1 MSQFRTGPAS
11 RRLLTCAVIPCWLV
25 GAACL
30 VVMASRGASSALVI
44 AWLMATAASVVV
56 TWRADLPPP
65 RPAGGASRSRLERA
79 RLDGQGRELLRRAQA
94 AIAVVRGS
102 EGAAADGL
110 LPAGGAAALGHH
122 EQEITATLREITTLR
137 AELDDAGAPAARGPM
152 TEAVIAAQQRALGLA
167 VAATT
172 ARVAALERLAA
183 QVQAADAA
191 RLDWHSAHRRAGRN
205 DRYLDLLARTA
216 ADEHAV
222 AEITGLAEQAARAA
236 QALRESLR
244 ATGTEAEVLAVPA
257 ALAGAG
263 PGPLP
268 PPSPGA
274 AALPSGDLPG
284 AGS

>member
-1 MSQFRTGPAS
+1 MRQFRTGLAS

-30 VVMASRGASSALVI
+30 VVMASRGASTALVI
-44 AWLMATAASVVV
+44 AWLTATAASVVV

-65 RPAGGASRSRLERA
+65 RPAGGTARSRPERP
-79 RLDGQGRELLRRAQA
+79 RLDDQGRELLGRAQA
-94 AIAVVRGS
+94 AIAAVLGS
-102 EGAAADGL
+102 ESAAADGL
-110 LPAGGAAALGHH
+110 LPAAGPARLGHH

-137 AELDDAGAPAARGPM
+137 AELDDGTARGPL
-152 TEAVIAAQQRALGLA
+152 TEAVIASQQRALGLA
-167 VAATT
+167 AAATT

-191 RLDWHSAHRRAGRN
+191 RLDWHGAHRRAGRN

-216 ADEHAV
+216 ADEHAT
-222 AEITGLAEQAARAA
+222 AEITGLAEQAAQAA

-244 ATGTEAEVLAVPA
+244 AAGTEAEFLAVPA
-257 ALAGAG
+257 RAG
-263 PGPLP
+263 PGLVAA
-268 PPSPGA
+268 PSPGA
-274 AALPSGDLPG
+274 AALGPGDGPG

>member
-1 MSQFRTGPAS
+1 MRQFRTGLAS

-30 VVMASRGASSALVI
+30 VVMASRGASTALVI
-44 AWLMATAASVVV
+44 AWLTATAASVVV

-65 RPAGGASRSRLERA
+65 RPAGGAPRSRPERA
-79 RLDGQGRELLRRAQA
+79 RLDDQGRELLGRAQA
-94 AIAVVRGS
+94 AIAAVLGS
-102 EGAAADGL
+102 ESAAADGL
-110 LPAGGAAALGHH
+110 LPAAGPARLGHH

-137 AELDDAGAPAARGPM
+137 AELTDGTDGTAARGPL
-152 TEAVIAAQQRALGLA
+152 TEAVIASQQRALGLA
-167 VAATT
+167 AAATT

-216 ADEHAV
+216 ADEHAI

-236 QALRESLR
+236 QALRESLG
-244 ATGTEAEVLAVPA
+244 AAGAQAEVLALPA
-257 ALAGAG
+257 V
-263 PGPLP
+263 
-268 PPSPGA
+268 A
-274 AALPSGDLPG
+274 AAETETAPPRAEPG
-284 AGS
+284 

>member
-11 RRLLTCAVIPCWLV
+11 RRLLTCAVIPCWLI

-65 RPAGGASRSRLERA
+65 RPAGGASRSRPERA
-79 RLDGQGRELLRRAQA
+79 RLDGQGRELLRRARA

-102 EGAAADGL
+102 ESAAADGL

-137 AELDDAGAPAARGPM
+137 AELDAGAPAARGPM

-172 ARVAALERLAA
+172 ARVAALEGLAA

-216 ADEHAV
+216 ADEHAI

-257 ALAGAG
+257 ALARAG

-268 PPSPGA
+268 PPSPSA
-274 AALPSGDLPG
+274 AAVPSGDLPG

>member
-1 MSQFRTGPAS
+1 MRQFRTGLAS

-30 VVMASRGASSALVI
+30 VVMASRGASTALVI
-44 AWLMATAASVVV
+44 AWLTATAASVVV

-65 RPAGGASRSRLERA
+65 RPAGGASRSRPERA
-79 RLDGQGRELLRRAQA
+79 RLDDQGRELLGRAQA
-94 AIAVVRGS
+94 AIAAVLGS
-102 EGAAADGL
+102 ESAAADGL
-110 LPAGGAAALGHH
+110 LPAAGPARLGHH

-137 AELDDAGAPAARGPM
+137 AELDDGTAAHGPL
-152 TEAVIAAQQRALGLA
+152 TEAVIASQQRALGLA
-167 VAATT
+167 AAATA

-191 RLDWHSAHRRAGRN
+191 RLDWHGAHRRAGRN

-216 ADEHAV
+216 ADEHAIT
-222 AEITGLAEQAARAA
+222 EITGLAEQAAEAA

-257 ALAGAG
+257 GAG
-263 PGPLP
+263 LGLVPA
-268 PPSPGA
+268 PSPGA
-274 AALPSGDLPG
+274 AALEPGDGPG